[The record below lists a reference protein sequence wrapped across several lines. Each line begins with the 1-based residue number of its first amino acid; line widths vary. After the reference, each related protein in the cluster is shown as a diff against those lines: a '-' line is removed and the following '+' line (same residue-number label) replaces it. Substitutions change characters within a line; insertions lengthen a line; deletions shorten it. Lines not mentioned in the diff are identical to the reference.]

1 MGEGQGTSSRSAMFF
16 RGHNPHQVVAVEW
29 AGDAPLIK
37 PEPWMAEGLC
47 GQTDPEMFFPEKG
60 GSTKNA
66 KKICAVC
73 PVRQQCLDY
82 ALEGDQRFG
91 IWGGLSERERR
102 RLRAAKSSTP
112 PTPSPRAQRKEWTPE
127 EDSRLRYLASDPDRT
142 NGTIA
147 RILGR
152 PQASV
157 RGRRRTLGI
166 APSVRRGRP
175 KAAHQAAFRD
185 DVAVDLAVSGQ
196 RVELTPAERREALRR
211 LHAARL
217 SDPQIAERL
226 GLHVR
231 TVLRLRSEL
240 GLPAAVGHDGKAV
253 AS

>member
-1 MGEGQGTSSRSAMFF
+1 MFF
-16 RGHNPHQVVAVEW
+16 RGHNPHEVIAVEW
-29 AGDAPLIK
+29 SGDAPLIK

-66 KKICAVC
+66 KKVCQAC
-73 PVRQQCLDY
+73 PVRAECLDY
-82 ALEGDQRFG
+82 ALAGDQRFG

-102 RLRAAKSSTP
+102 RLRTASKETP
-112 PTPSPRAQRKEWTPE
+112 PPPRVARREWTPE
-127 EDSRLRYLASDPDRT
+127 EDSRLRYLAADPDRT

-166 APSVRRGRP
+166 EPSVRRGRP
-175 KAAHQAAFRD
+175 KAAQQAAFRD
-185 DVAVDLAVSGQ
+185 DVAIDLAVAGE
-196 RVELTPAERREALRR
+196 RVDLTPAERREALRR